1 MAMTCRA
8 PRGGIEWAVGG
19 GREPLD
25 GGMEPL
31 DGGGGSEG
39 EIIRLADLPK
49 IHP

>member
-8 PRGGIEWAVGG
+8 PAGGMEWLVGG

-31 DGGGGSEG
+31 GGGGGSEDG
-39 EIIRLADLPK
+39 FIRLADLPK
-49 IHP
+49 IAA